1 MKRKKVHTFNR
12 GGHWGS
18 FWKAHGVTHAGIGG
32 KGSTLMWEKNSKC
45 NNKFQHLV
53 FAPFNEDGH
62 NENWIATKQPQVA
75 PTSIMTPPIATQG
88 SPKAVVKA
96 NMEWSSTKL
105 SGAKRI
111 LEANFS
117 NESSLK

>member
-1 MKRKKVHTFNR
+1 
-12 GGHWGS
+12 
-18 FWKAHGVTHAGIGG
+18 
-32 KGSTLMWEKNSKC
+32 
-45 NNKFQHLV
+45 
-53 FAPFNEDGH
+53 
-62 NENWIATKQPQVA
+62 
-75 PTSIMTPPIATQG
+75 MTPPIATQG